1 MISTKEHSLHHTP
14 PYELDFCLVG
24 VCNPIIDAMRKVTT
38 HPTVWLGLLVVWS
51 IVDVKLLAHALAAI
65 V

>member
-38 HPTVWLGLLVVWS
+38 HPTVWLSLLVVWS